1 MSAGGAPSARGQRA
15 DRAAPRGTAPP
26 SLPLV
31 AALLALLSSLL
42 WGGADFLGGTLSR
55 SRPAVLVVAVS
66 QAFGLVAVGIV
77 AVAAGAFD
85 DPAGYLPWAVASG
98 LAGLVGLVCFYAALA
113 AGTMGVVSPIA
124 ALGVVVPVVVGLAR
138 GERPGVVQLAGIGVA
153 VAGVVLASGPELSG
167 RAGAR
172 PLVLAVV
179 AAFGFGLALLF
190 IAEGS
195 RTSTLMTLVVMR
207 ATSVTVLTTWL
218 VVLVH
223 RARRRRRTGEQG
235 FALTS
240 HELALVA
247 VVGLGDVSA
256 NLAFGIASTRGLVSV
271 VAVLGSLY
279 PVVTVL
285 LARVVH
291 QERLGRIQTIGVAG
305 ALAGVVL
312 IGAG

>member
-1 MSAGGAPSARGQRA
+1 
-15 DRAAPRGTAPP
+15 
-26 SLPLV
+26 V

-42 WGGADFLGGTLSR
+42 WGSADFLGGTLSR
-55 SRPAVLVVAVS
+55 RRPAALIVAVG

-77 AVAAGAFD
+77 AVAAGALD
-85 DPAGYLPWAVASG
+85 DPGDYLPWAVLSG
-98 LAGLVGLVCFYAALA
+98 LAGLVGLVAFYAALA
-113 AGTMGVVSPIA
+113 GGTMGVVSPIA
-124 ALGVVVPVVVGLAR
+124 ALGVVIPLVVGLAR
-138 GERPGVVQLAGIGVA
+138 GERPGLLQLTGIVIA

-179 AAFGFGLALLF
+179 AALGFGLALLF

-195 RTSTLMTLVVMR
+195 QTSTLMTLVTMR
-207 ATSVTVLTTWL
+207 ATSVTVLTIWL
-218 VVLVH
+218 AVLVH
-223 RARRRRRTGEQG
+223 RARRRRRTGEEG
-235 FALTS
+235 LALTS
-240 HELALVA
+240 RELVLVA
-247 VVGLGDVSA
+247 VVGVGDVGA
-256 NLAFGIASTRGLVSV
+256 NLAFGIASTKGLVSV

-285 LARVVH
+285 LARVVL